1 MIIWLASY
9 PKSGNT
15 WLRSLLASYYFSSEG
30 NFSFNL
36 LRNIDQFPS
45 PKYFKD
51 VIDGIEKPEDYSKF
65 WIQKQIE
72 INKDKKL
79 RFFKTHSAMCKI
91 NEKPFT
97 DSKNTLGAVYILRD
111 PRNLITSLSNHFQLN
126 LEESLDFMTTE
137 KKVLIEKEN
146 SKFKIFVP
154 ILSWKFHLKSWS
166 ENRSFKTIL
175 IRYEDLTNET
185 FYTFRRIVQFID
197 ELTKNGRKFNKEK
210 AKRVISNCDF
220 KKLQKLEEENGFSE
234 AMTKKNSREKIKFF
248 NLGKQNNYKKI
259 LGEDLI
265 NKMNNLFQEELIKYK
280 YE

>member
-15 WLRSLLASYYFSSEG
+15 WLRSLLASYYFSSDG

-36 LRNIDQFPS
+36 LNNIDQFPA

-51 VIDGIEKPEDYSKF
+51 VIDGIKNPEDYSNF

-97 DSKNTLGAVYILRD
+97 DSKNTLGAIYILRD

-137 KKVLIEKEN
+137 KKALIEREN
-146 SKFKIFVP
+146 SKFKAFVP
-154 ILSWKFHLKSWS
+154 IFSWRFHLKSWS

-175 IRYEDLTNET
+175 IRYEDLNNET
-185 FYTFRRIVQFID
+185 FYTFKKIVQFIN
-197 ELTKNGRKFNKEK
+197 ELTKNGLKFNKDK

-220 KKLQKLEEENGFSE
+220 KQLQKLEEEDGFSE
-234 AMTKKNSREKIKFF
+234 AMTKKNSKDKIKFF
-248 NLGKQNNYKKI
+248 NLGIQNNYKNI
-259 LGEDLI
+259 LGKDLI

>member
-1 MIIWLASY
+1 MIIWIASY

-36 LRNIDQFPS
+36 LRNIDQFPA

-97 DSKNTLGAVYILRD
+97 NSKNTLGAVYILRD

-146 SKFKIFVP
+146 NKFKAFVP
-154 ILSWKFHLKSWS
+154 IFSWKFHLKSWS

-185 FYTFRRIVQFID
+185 FYTFRKIVQFID

>member
-36 LRNIDQFPS
+36 LKNIDQFPA

-51 VIDGIEKPEDYSKF
+51 VIDGIKKPEDYSKF

-137 KKVLIEKEN
+137 RKVLIEKEN
-146 SKFKIFVP
+146 SKFKVFIPIF
-154 ILSWKFHLKSWS
+154 SWRFHLKSWS

-220 KKLQKLEEENGFSE
+220 KKLQKLEEENGFPE
-234 AMTKKNSREKIKFF
+234 AMTKKNLREKIKFF
-248 NLGKQNNYKKI
+248 NLGKRNNYKKI
-259 LGEDLI
+259 LEEDLI

>member
-15 WLRSLLASYYFSSEG
+15 WLRSLLASYYFSSKG

-45 PKYFKD
+45 TKYFKE

-146 SKFKIFVP
+146 SKFKVFVP
-154 ILSWKFHLKSWS
+154 IFSWKFHLKSWS

-197 ELTKNGRKFNKEK
+197 LLTKNGRKFNKEK

>member
-15 WLRSLLASYYFSSEG
+15 WLRSLLASYYFSPNGSF
-30 NFSFNL
+30 NFNL
-36 LRNIDQFPS
+36 LNKIAQFPA

-51 VIDGIEKPEDYSKF
+51 VKDRIVNPEDYSKF

-91 NEKPFT
+91 NENSFT
-97 DSKNTLGAVYILRD
+97 DSHNTLGAIYILRD

-137 KKVLIEKEN
+137 KKALIEKEN
-146 SKFKIFVP
+146 SKFKAFVP
-154 ILSWKFHLKSWS
+154 IFSWRFHLKSWS
-166 ENRSFKTIL
+166 ESKSFRTIL

-185 FYTFRRIVQFID
+185 FYTFKKIVQFVD
-197 ELTKNGRKFNKEK
+197 ELTKNGSKFNKEK

-220 KKLQKLEEENGFSE
+220 KNLQKLEEENGFSE
-234 AMTKKNSREKIKFF
+234 AMTKKNLKEKIKFF
-248 NLGKQNNYKKI
+248 NLGRENNYKKI

-265 NKMNNLFQEELIKYK
+265 NKMNKLFQEELIKYK

>member
-126 LEESLDFMTTE
+126 LKESLDFMTTE

-146 SKFKIFVP
+146 SKFKVFVP
-154 ILSWKFHLKSWS
+154 IFSWKFHLKSWS

-234 AMTKKNSREKIKFF
+234 AMTKKNSREKINFF

>member
-146 SKFKIFVP
+146 SKFKVFVP
-154 ILSWKFHLKSWS
+154 IFSWKFHLKSWS

-234 AMTKKNSREKIKFF
+234 AMTKKNSREKINFF